1 MNQIESLKVFCT
13 LAETLHFKET
23 AKILAVSPQV
33 VTRTIGELEK
43 ALGEV
48 LFARSTRQVKL
59 TDFGKQ
65 FLPQARQLLADTDA
79 LFSKSKQHTLDERI
93 AGVVRIAVPN
103 VPVMQDVLS
112 ELWDRLADYPDLMID
127 WRADIGLVDV
137 VDAQIDVGLRF
148 GVPEDRRLVIRKV
161 GFDQDCIVASPKL
174 LDKIGT
180 PKDWQS
186 LQKHYP
192 LSALM
197 NPNTGR
203 VWSWYLSNDHHFEP
217 AKPKFIA
224 QNMSDELLTALKGHS
239 IACLSRLMC
248 QPYLQRGELI
258 ELFADLPRKQ
268 WTGYVY
274 RPYHQ
279 VVPARVKLVF
289 DELAKIVSKMLDG
302 Q

>member
-1 MNQIESLKVFCT
+1 MNQIEALKVFCT

-33 VTRTIGELEK
+33 VTRTISELEK

-65 FLPQARQLLADTDA
+65 FLPQARQLLADTDT
-79 LFSKSKQHTLDERI
+79 LFCKSKQHALDERI

-103 VPVMQDVLS
+103 IPVMQDVLG
-112 ELWDRLADYPDLMID
+112 ELWDRLADYSDLMID

-148 GVPEDRRLVIRKV
+148 GEPEDRRLVIRKV
-161 GFDQDCIVASPKL
+161 GFDEECIVASPKL
-174 LDKIGT
+174 LNKIGT

-192 LSALM
+192 LSGLV

-203 VWSWYLSNDHHFEP
+203 IWSWYLSNEHRFEP
-217 AKPKFIA
+217 AKPKFIT
-224 QNMSDELLTALKGHS
+224 QNMSDELLTALKGQA

-248 QPYLQRGELI
+248 KPYLERGELV

-274 RPYHQ
+274 RPHYQ
-279 VVPARVKLVF
+279 VVPARVRLVF
-289 DELAKIVSKMLDG
+289 DELSDIVESVLG
-302 Q
+302 G